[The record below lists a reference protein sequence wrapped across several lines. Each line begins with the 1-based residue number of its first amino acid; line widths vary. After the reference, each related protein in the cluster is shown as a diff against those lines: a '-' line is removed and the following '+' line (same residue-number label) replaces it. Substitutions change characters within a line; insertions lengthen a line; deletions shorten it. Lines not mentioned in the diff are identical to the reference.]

1 MGRSIERIETPAGDP
16 AWWVGG
22 YAEVKSLLGDQR
34 LGKAHPEPAQAGRYS
49 SVDLAG
55 RPIGGSDTE
64 YAEHTEWRRSMNK
77 VFSPQNLERMTP
89 VIREIATELAA
100 DLSSKNRPAN
110 LSDAYS
116 TPLSSRVICL
126 LLGVPFEDI
135 EQFREWTAEG
145 AQAADIERAMTGI
158 RLLMSYVA
166 GLMRRRQKQPGE
178 DAVSQL
184 FAARTDPSKL
194 YEGRVAK
201 LVSGMLAF
209 GRETPA
215 SSLDWGA
222 LLLMSNPDQ
231 LELLRENPALMAGAV
246 EEILRLFRP
255 PAATREGLVR
265 YAHEDIEA
273 GEVTFRRGDMVLLD
287 LVAANHDERV
297 FPDPD
302 RFDITRSPNPHV
314 SFGHGFYMCNFTRLA
329 RAELDV
335 GLGTL
340 FDRLPTLRLAT
351 APDQLAVKE
360 HLRSGGLAELPV
372 TW

>member
-22 YAEVKSLLGDQR
+22 YVEVKGLLADQR
-34 LGKAHPEPAQAGRYS
+34 LGKAHPEPAQASRYS

-64 YAEHTEWRRSMNK
+64 YAEHTEWRRSMNR

-89 VIREIATELAA
+89 TIREIAIELAEE
-100 DLSSKNRPAN
+100 LSTRRPPAN
-110 LSDAYS
+110 LSDVYC

-126 LLGVPFEDI
+126 LLGVPAEDI

-145 AQAADIERAMTGI
+145 AQAADIDRAMTGI

-166 GLMRRRQKQPGE
+166 GLMRQRQREPAG
-178 DAVSQL
+178 DAISQL

-222 LLLMSNPDQ
+222 MLLMSNPDQ
-231 LELLRENPALMAGAV
+231 LDLLRERPELMEGAV

-255 PAATREGLVR
+255 PAATQEGLVR
-265 YAHEDIEA
+265 YAHAEIA
-273 GEVTFRRGDMVLLD
+273 IGEVTFQRGDMVLLD

-297 FPDPD
+297 FPEPE

-329 RAELDV
+329 RAELAV

-340 FDRLPTLRLAT
+340 FDRVPALRLAT
-351 APDQLAVKE
+351 APDRLAVKE